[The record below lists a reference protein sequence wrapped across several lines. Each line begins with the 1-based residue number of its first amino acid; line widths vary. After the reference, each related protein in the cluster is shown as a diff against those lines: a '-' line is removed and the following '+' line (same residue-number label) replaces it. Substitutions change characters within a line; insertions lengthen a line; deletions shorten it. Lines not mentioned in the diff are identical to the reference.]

1 MNRNQES
8 HFSLLPQVNVSRSKM
23 DTSRRHLTSFNVG
36 DLVPVFLDEVLPG
49 DTFQVDTN
57 KLVRMQPLVAPVM
70 DNLYLDTYYFFV
82 PNRLVWEH
90 WENLMGENT
99 ESAWLPTV
107 EYSVPQVSPPSGGW
121 TQGTI
126 ADHMGIPTKV
136 AGFTVSALPFRAYAL
151 IANEWFRDENLTD
164 PLVISKG
171 DANVSGSNG
180 TDYRTDVEKGG
191 MPFKAAKFHDYFT
204 SALPS
209 PQKGPEVNIN
219 LGNLG
224 DFPVVPLTTTHETP
238 NNPILFSNGTSETL
252 ANTFRLNAMT
262 NGGNAVYYS
271 YSNNNAT
278 VHPVN
283 LWAQVPESA
292 TVMTINQLRQAFA
305 VQTLFERDARG
316 GSRYTEILRS
326 HFGVISPDSRLQRPE
341 YLGGNRIH
349 INIAQTIQTSATGDG
364 TPQGHAAAYSVTSDH
379 HSDFTHSFTEHGYII
394 GVCVARYDHTY
405 QQGLHR
411 MWTRKDRFDYYWP
424 VFAHLGEQAIKT
436 QEIYAGA
443 QPTQIFG
450 YQEAW
455 AEYRYGVNSVSGQM
469 RSNATG
475 TLNIWHFAD
484 NYTSAP
490 TLSDGWIREDK
501 SPVDRA
507 LSVSSSVSDQLF
519 GDFYFRVQATRPM
532 PVYSIP
538 GLLGHM

>member
-36 DLVPVFLDEVLPG
+36 DLVPIFLDEVLPG

-107 EYSVPQVSPPSGGW
+107 EYSVPQVSPPPNGW

-136 AGFTVSALPFRAYAL
+136 GGISVSALPFRAYAL

-171 DANVSGSNG
+171 DANVIGSNG

-219 LGNLG
+219 LGNIGLIPVGAEPG
-224 DFPVVPLTTTHETP
+224 DHATTNYPMRMSMTTGATPSATGSAYFNVP
-238 NNPILFSNGTSETL
+238 SNG
-252 ANTFRLNAMT
+252 A
-262 NGGNAVYYS
+262 
-271 YSNNNAT
+271 NAT
-278 VHPVN
+278 WATSGNSTSHPTN
-283 LWAQVPESA
+283 LWARLPEDA

-443 QPTQIFG
+443 QSTQIFG

-501 SPVDRA
+501 APVDRA

-519 GDFYFRVQATRPM
+519 GDFYFKVQATRPM